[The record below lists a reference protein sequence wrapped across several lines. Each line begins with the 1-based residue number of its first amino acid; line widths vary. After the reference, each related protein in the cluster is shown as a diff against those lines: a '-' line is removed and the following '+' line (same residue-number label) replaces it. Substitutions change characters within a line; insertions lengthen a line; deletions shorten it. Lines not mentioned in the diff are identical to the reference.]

1 MFRIFALSLGLLSAS
16 GARATDDSP
25 LEMKVVTIHAPAKFT
40 HRTAIGSDR
49 LETYLVIPINGIQF
63 PVLWERTPADLIE
76 GRSYTFFVKQFVGS
90 KTGAIHIVW
99 IQINTGEKTITIF
112 RGA

>member
-1 MFRIFALSLGLLSAS
+1 MN
-16 GARATDDSP
+16 
-25 LEMKVVTIHAPAKFT
+25 
-40 HRTAIGSDR
+40 
-49 LETYLVIPINGIQF
+49 LVIPINGIQF
-63 PVLWERTPADLIE
+63 PVLWERTPVDLIE

-90 KTGAIHIVW
+90 KTGAVHIVW